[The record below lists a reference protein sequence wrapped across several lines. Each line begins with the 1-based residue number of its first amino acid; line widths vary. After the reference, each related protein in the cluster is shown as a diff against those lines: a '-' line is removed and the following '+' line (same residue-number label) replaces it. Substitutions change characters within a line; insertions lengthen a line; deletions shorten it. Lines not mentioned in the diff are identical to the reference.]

1 MAERQQKSIDL
12 ISKQKKVAR
21 AAHFCTFLYISLRCF
36 ARLQC
41 RFVPAAHSFVHFFAF
56 ALHDYN
62 AVYYR

>member
-21 AAHFCTFLYISLRCF
+21 AAH
-36 ARLQC
+36 
-41 RFVPAAHSFVHFFAF
+41 SFVHFFAV